1 LEEEGIRS
9 ELTRVEAEQDFI
21 SALKGGRFDLILA
34 DYTLPAFDVV
44 SALKL
49 AQEHAPDVPFLFV
62 SGTLG
67 EDVAIEALKNGATDY
82 VLKTHLARLGPSVTR
97 ALREARERTE
107 RKRAEEALRDSE
119 EQWKAAFESNPVMY
133 FMVDRTGTTLSVNAF
148 GADQL
153 GYKRSELVGQSVL
166 NAFYYFDRE
175 QVWKDVENC
184 FQNLGRTFKWEARK
198 VRKDGTVI
206 WVRETAN
213 ALLLKNRPVLL
224 VVCEDITDRKRA
236 EEALR
241 ASEQLARSHVEIM
254 MRSLDVERVAG
265 RQGRFHEPSLA
276 GPQVC
281 RWTRP
286 WDASLGH
293 HPS

>member
-1 LEEEGIRS
+1 MDPPLRVLHLEDDVRDTELLQATLEAKGVPS
-9 ELTRVEAEQDFI
+9 ELTRVETEHDFVA
-21 SALKGGRFDLILA
+21 ALKHGKLDLILA
-34 DYTLPAFDVV
+34 DYTLPSFDGL
-44 SALKL
+44 SAMRL

-107 RKRAEEALRDSE
+107 RKRAEEGLRDSE

-133 FMVDRTGTTLSVNAF
+133 FMVDRKGTTLSVNAF

-153 GYKRSELVGQSVL
+153 GYKPSELVGQSVL
-166 NAFYYFDRE
+166 NAFYETDRE
-175 QVWKDVENC
+175 QVRKDVENC
-184 FQNLGRTFKWEARK
+184 FQNLGRTSKWEARK

-224 VVCEDITDRKRA
+224 VVCGDTTDRKRA
-236 EEALR
+236 EESARRSEKQLR
-241 ASEQLARSHVEIM
+241 
-254 MRSLDVERVAG
+254 DVFVTIPAMVW
-265 RQGRFHEPSLA
+265 S
-276 GPQVC
+276 
-281 RWTRP
+281 
-286 WDASLGH
+286 
-293 HPS
+293 